1 MIIPEV
7 IIYDFDGVICDSVNV
22 KTEAFVELYK
32 NEGSEIQAQVR
43 EYHLLNGGISR
54 FEKFRYFQSALLKK
68 EVSEND
74 INVLANKFAALVKE
88 KVISSAYITGAY
100 EFIKKNA
107 SKQQFICTGTPEIE
121 ILEIAERKGISHF
134 FQHLYGS
141 PKTKTEIIDM
151 ILIQT
156 SVNKENCLFFG
167 DAMTDYKAA
176 KSCNI
181 PFIGIKN
188 SDTKFPLGTALIEDF
203 NDPFIKTTL

>member
-32 NEGSEIQAQVR
+32 NEGAEIQVQVR

-54 FEKFRYFQSALLKK
+54 FEKFRYFQSVLLKR
-68 EVSEND
+68 EVSENG
-74 INVLANKFAALVKE
+74 IKVLADKFAALVKE
-88 KVISSAYITGAY
+88 KVIASAYITGAY

-134 FQHLYGS
+134 FQDLFGS
-141 PKTKTEIIDM
+141 PKTKTEIIDI
-151 ILIQT
+151 ILTQT
-156 SVNKENCLFFG
+156 SVNKENCIFFG
-167 DAMTDYKAA
+167 DAMTDYNAA
-176 KSCNI
+176 KNCNI

-188 SDTKFPLGTALIEDF
+188 ADTKFPEGTALIEDF
-203 NDPFIKTTL
+203 NDPLIKTTL

>member
-32 NEGSEIQAQVR
+32 NEGAEIQAQVR

-74 INVLANKFAALVKE
+74 INVLADKFAALVKE

-100 EFIKKNA
+100 EFIKKNS

-151 ILIQT
+151 ILTQT
-156 SVNKENCLFFG
+156 SVNKEKCIFFG

-188 SDTKFPLGTALIEDF
+188 TDTKFPSGTALIEDF